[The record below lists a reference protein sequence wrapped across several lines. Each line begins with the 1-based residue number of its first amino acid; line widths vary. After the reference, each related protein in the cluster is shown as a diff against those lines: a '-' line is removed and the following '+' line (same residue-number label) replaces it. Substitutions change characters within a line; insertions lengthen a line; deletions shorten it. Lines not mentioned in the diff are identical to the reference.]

1 MEELSEKVGVLGRP
15 RASAD
20 YNYSE
25 GDYTNRMEGESWI
38 QTTNV
43 AITSTVADQ

>member
-1 MEELSEKVGVLGRP
+1 MEEFPEKAGVLGRP

-25 GDYTNRMEGESWI
+25 GDYTNRRVGGS
-38 QTTNV
+38 
-43 AITSTVADQ
+43 